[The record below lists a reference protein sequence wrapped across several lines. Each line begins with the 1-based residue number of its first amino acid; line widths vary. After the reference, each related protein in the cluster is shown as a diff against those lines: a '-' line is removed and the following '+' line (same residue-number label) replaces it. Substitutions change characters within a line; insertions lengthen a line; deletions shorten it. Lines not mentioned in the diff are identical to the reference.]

1 MNDRSPREPRPGL
14 RGDVEAGR
22 RSLRSEGDSGQHRLG
37 SLAAL
42 VMRGTYQL
50 LRAVPGT
57 IPLRR
62 KLRDAA
68 WLRDADA
75 VIVSYP
81 KSGRTFV
88 RAMLA
93 RLYQREFGIDER
105 QLLDFSMLRRESRPV
120 PRLLFTHAPDAIE
133 HPDEFRIERS
143 GYGTRKLILLAR
155 HPADTAVSR
164 YYHLKHR
171 SRDRARLRLGEQ
183 PLETFVCGETGF
195 PSIVAYLNLFASIP
209 GVIILRYEDF
219 IADPEGS
226 LGELAAAIGLDVE
239 REDIEDAV
247 EFGRLANLKNKERE
261 GYFTSGRLRR
271 MRSDDENSGK
281 VRRGRPG
288 GYRTELSPERTAWI
302 DAYIREN
309 LDPRLGY
316 RET

>member
-1 MNDRSPREPRPGL
+1 MNDRSPGKFGPDL
-14 RGDVEAGR
+14 RRDGEAGR
-22 RSLRSEGDSGQHRLG
+22 RSLGSEGNSGQHRLG
-37 SLAAL
+37 ALGAL
-42 VMRGTYQL
+42 VMRGSYQL

-105 QLLDFSMLRRESRPV
+105 QLLEFSMLRRESRLV
-120 PRLLFTHAPDAIE
+120 PRVLFTHAPDAIE
-133 HPDEFRIERS
+133 HPDEFKIAQS
-143 GYGTRKLILLAR
+143 GYGTRRLILLAR

-183 PLETFVCGETGF
+183 PLETFVCGESGF
-195 PSIVAYLNLFASIP
+195 PSIVAYLNLFAAVP

-219 IADPEGS
+219 IANPDGS

-247 EFGRLANLKNKERE
+247 EFGRLANLKNRERE

-271 MRSDDENSGK
+271 MRGDDENSGK

-288 GYRTELSPERTAWI
+288 GYRTELSPTRAAWI

-316 RET
+316 QGT

>member
-1 MNDRSPREPRPGL
+1 
-14 RGDVEAGR
+14 
-22 RSLRSEGDSGQHRLG
+22 
-37 SLAAL
+37 
-42 VMRGTYQL
+42 
-50 LRAVPGT
+50 
-57 IPLRR
+57 
-62 KLRDAA
+62 
-68 WLRDADA
+68 
-75 VIVSYP
+75 
-81 KSGRTFV
+81 
-88 RAMLA
+88 MLA

-105 QLLDFSMLRRESRPV
+105 QLLEFSMLRRESRLV
-120 PRLLFTHAPDAIE
+120 PRVLFTHAPDAIE
-133 HPDEFRIERS
+133 HPDEFKIAQS
-143 GYGTRKLILLAR
+143 GYGTRRLILLAR

-183 PLETFVCGETGF
+183 PLETFVCGESGF
-195 PSIVAYLNLFASIP
+195 PSIGAYHNLFAAVP

-219 IADPEGS
+219 IANPDGS

-247 EFGRLANLKNKERE
+247 EFGRLANLKNRERE

-271 MRSDDENSGK
+271 MRGDDENSGK

-288 GYRTELSPERTAWI
+288 GYRTELSPTRAAWI

-316 RET
+316 QGT

>member
-1 MNDRSPREPRPGL
+1 MNDRSQLTSRPEPR
-14 RGDVEAGR
+14 RDVEVGNGKPDSSANSAKD
-22 RSLRSEGDSGQHRLG
+22 RSG

-57 IPLRR
+57 ISFRR

-68 WLRDADA
+68 WLRDSDS

-93 RLYQREFGIDER
+93 RLYQRKFGIDER
-105 QLLDFSMLRRESRPV
+105 QLLDFSMLRQESPLV
-120 PRLLFTHAPDAIE
+120 PRVLFTHAPDATDRPTE
-133 HPDEFRIERS
+133 PRMTRS
-143 GYGTRKLILLAR
+143 AYEGRKLILLAR

-183 PLETFVCGETGF
+183 PLETFVCGEDGF

-226 LGELAAAIGLDVE
+226 LEELAAAIGLEVE
-239 REDIEDAV
+239 HADIEDAV
-247 EFGRLANLKNKERE
+247 EFGRLGNLKNRERE
-261 GYFTSGRLRR
+261 GYFTSARLRR

-288 GYRTELSPERTAWI
+288 GYRAELSPERAAWI
-302 DAYIREN
+302 DDYIRQN

-316 RET
+316 RQD

>member
-1 MNDRSPREPRPGL
+1 MNDRSQVSPPPPHPS
-14 RGDVEAGR
+14 RGIGEGEAGAER
-22 RSLRSEGDSGQHRLG
+22 NSRTHLPGP
-37 SLAAL
+37 LAAFVL
-42 VMRGTYQL
+42 RTTHHL

-57 IPLRR
+57 ISLRR

-105 QLLDFSMLRRESRPV
+105 RLLDFPMLRRAPPGI
-120 PRLLFTHAPDAIE
+120 PRLLFTHAPDAME
-133 HPDEFRIERS
+133 HPKEFSIARS
-143 GYGTRKLILLAR
+143 GYPSRRLILLAR

-171 SRDRARLRLGEQ
+171 SRDRARLRLSKQ
-183 PLETFVCGETGF
+183 PLETFVCGEDGF
-195 PSIVAYLNLFASIP
+195 PSIVAYLNLFASVP

-219 IADPEGS
+219 IANPEGA
-226 LGELAAAIGLDVE
+226 LGELAAAIGLDVGHG
-239 REDIEDAV
+239 DIEDAA
-247 EFGRLANLKNKERE
+247 EFGSLSNLKDKERE
-261 GYFTSGRLRR
+261 GYFTSVRLRR

-288 GYRTELSPERTAWI
+288 GYRAELSAERAAWI
-302 DAYIREN
+302 DDYIRDN

-316 RET
+316 RPT

>member
-1 MNDRSPREPRPGL
+1 MNDRSPGKEGPDPRL
-14 RGDVEAGR
+14 DIAAGR
-22 RSLRSEGDSGQHRLG
+22 SLG
-37 SLAAL
+37 SEANSGKHRGGWLAAL

-105 QLLDFSMLRRESRPV
+105 QLLDFSMLRRESRAV
-120 PRLLFTHAPDAIE
+120 PRVLFTHAPDAIE
-133 HPDEFRIERS
+133 HPEEFKAARS
-143 GYGTRKLILLAR
+143 GYGNRKLILLAR

-171 SRDRARLRLGEQ
+171 SRDRARLRLSEQ
-183 PLETFVCGETGF
+183 PLETFVCGEGGF

-219 IADPEGS
+219 IANPEGS
-226 LGELAAAIGLDVE
+226 LGELAAAIGVDVE
-239 REDIEDAV
+239 RDAIEDAV
-247 EFGRLANLKNKERE
+247 EFGRLANLKNRERE
-261 GYFTSGRLRR
+261 GYFTSARLRR
-271 MRSDDENSGK
+271 TRTGDENSGK

-288 GYRTELSPERTAWI
+288 GYRAELSPERAAWI

-316 RET
+316 RQS

>member
-1 MNDRSPREPRPGL
+1 
-14 RGDVEAGR
+14 
-22 RSLRSEGDSGQHRLG
+22 
-37 SLAAL
+37 
-42 VMRGTYQL
+42 MRGTYQL

-93 RLYQREFGIDER
+93 RLYQREFDIDER
-105 QLLDFSMLRRESRPV
+105 QLLDFSMLRRKSRPV

-288 GYRTELSPERTAWI
+288 GYRMELSPERAAWI

>member
-1 MNDRSPREPRPGL
+1 MGSEEKSGTQS
-14 RGDVEAGR
+14 AGP
-22 RSLRSEGDSGQHRLG
+22 LG
-37 SLAAL
+37 AL
-42 VMRGTYQL
+42 VMRATYQL

-57 IPLRR
+57 IPFRR

-68 WLRDADA
+68 WLHDADA

-93 RLYQREFGIDER
+93 RLYQRKFGIDER
-105 QLLDFSMLRRESRPV
+105 QLLDFSMLRRAPPPV
-120 PRLLFTHAPDAIE
+120 PRLLFTHAPGAIE
-133 HPDEFRIERS
+133 SPGEFRISRS
-143 GYGTRKLILLAR
+143 GYHGRKLILLAR

-171 SRDRARLRLGEQ
+171 SRDRARLKLAQQ
-183 PLETFVCGETGF
+183 PLEAFVCGQDGF
-195 PSIVAYLNLFASIP
+195 PSIVAYLNLFASVP
-209 GVIILRYEDF
+209 GVVILRYEDF
-219 IADPEGS
+219 IANPQGS
-226 LGELAAAIGLDVE
+226 LRELAAAIGLDVDPP
-239 REDIEDAV
+239 DIEDAV
-247 EFGRLANLKNKERE
+247 EFGKLSNLKDKERE
-261 GYFTSGRLRR
+261 GYFTSARLRR

-288 GYRTELSPERTAWI
+288 GYRSELSSMSAAWI
-302 DAYIREN
+302 DDYIRDN

>member
-1 MNDRSPREPRPGL
+1 
-14 RGDVEAGR
+14 
-22 RSLRSEGDSGQHRLG
+22 
-37 SLAAL
+37 
-42 VMRGTYQL
+42 MRGSYQL

-105 QLLDFSMLRRESRPV
+105 QLLEFSMLRRESRLV
-120 PRLLFTHAPDAIE
+120 PRVLFTHAPDAIE
-133 HPDEFRIERS
+133 HPDEFKIAQS
-143 GYGTRKLILLAR
+143 GYGTRRLILLAR

-183 PLETFVCGETGF
+183 PLETFVCGESGF
-195 PSIVAYLNLFASIP
+195 PSIVAYLNLFAAVP

-219 IADPEGS
+219 IANPDGS

-247 EFGRLANLKNKERE
+247 EFGRLANLKNRERE

-271 MRSDDENSGK
+271 MRGDDENSGK

-288 GYRTELSPERTAWI
+288 GYRTELSPTRAAWI

-316 RET
+316 QGT